1 MMLIGRR
8 THGSGRAPR
17 DSTAR
22 VASLL
27 LIVLA
32 SGCASTWDVDT
43 FEAPEANLAARR
55 TFAWQQGELGTPLAK
70 RPEGAS
76 SLESNIRAVV
86 TEELRKKGYVAVP
99 SVSGADMV
107 VSYQVAG
114 SRKFVTADDR
124 RVGAPSPN
132 EVLMPG
138 NIPPPPA
145 SELPR
150 EQLIRE
156 GNIVVFAEDPSSG
169 RLMWRGLVSVE
180 SRTSS
185 AEGAIRQITDIARH
199 ITQQFPTHRPAP

>member
-1 MMLIGRR
+1 MMLIGGR
-8 THGSGRAPR
+8 THGTGRTPR
-17 DSTAR
+17 GFIGRNTTLA
-22 VASLL
+22 LL
-27 LIVLA
+27 VLV

-43 FEAPEANLAARR
+43 FEAPEANLAGRR
-55 TFAWQQGELGTPLAK
+55 SFAWKEGELGTPLAK

-76 SLESNIRAVV
+76 SLESHIRAVV
-86 TEELRKKGYVAVP
+86 TEELKKKGYVEVP
-99 SVSGADMV
+99 SANGADMI

-114 SRKFVTADDR
+114 SRKFVNVDNR

-132 EVLMPG
+132 EVLMPS

-169 RLMWRGLVSVE
+169 KLIWRGLVSVE
-180 SRTSS
+180 SRTDSKQ
-185 AEGAIRQITDIARH
+185 GAIRQVTDIARH
-199 ITQQFPTHRPAP
+199 ITQKFPAYGGAH